1 MNTTKITYKSL
12 TLFHLAAISLL
23 ICGII
28 LSSNKNLPSN
38 LLLVW
43 CCFCGVFAVYRLND
57 FIDSEENLKN
67 NLIHFFKN
75 TLNLIFT
82 LQFFLI
88 VLPLSFLFLPL
99 FTFVVLAA
107 SGLLGA
113 LYSIKFHFGKTVFR
127 IKNTFILKN
136 STIGI
141 SWGALILIGA
151 GNFTDPIV
159 QSLIIFTVIQ
169 VFIGSVIRDIPDV
182 EKDVLNKV
190 RSIPIVLGIN
200 ETIYLMIV
208 LNLISILAIFLA
220 QESKNLWITFILV
233 SVWRMITLL
242 GIKSDYS
249 SKFWSQTANL
259 LTCTLLL
266 CIFFLT
272 TLFYEI

>member
-28 LSSNKNLPSN
+28 LSSNKTILST

-75 TLNLIFT
+75 KLNLIFT
-82 LQFFLI
+82 IQFFLI
-88 VLPLSFLFLPL
+88 TLPLSYFILPF

-127 IKNTFILKN
+127 IKNTIVLKN
-136 STIGI
+136 GTIGL
-141 SWGALILIGA
+141 SWGAIVLIGA
-151 GNFTDPIV
+151 GDFSDPLV
-159 QSLIIFTVIQ
+159 QSIVVFTVIQ

-190 RSIPIVLGIN
+190 RSFPIVFGIR
-200 ETIYLMIV
+200 ETISLMII
-208 LNLISILAIFLA
+208 LNLISIVSIFL
-220 QESKNLWITFILV
+220 SPDSINLWITFILV
-233 SVWRMITLL
+233 SAWRLLTLL
-242 GIKSDYS
+242 GIMRDYS

-266 CIFFLT
+266 CVFFLT

>member
-1 MNTTKITYKSL
+1 M
-12 TLFHLAAISLL
+12 SLL
-23 ICGII
+23 ICGLL
-28 LSSNKNLPSN
+28 LSPNTN
-38 LLLVW
+38 LLTAIILVW
-43 CCFCGVFAVYRLND
+43 CCFCGVFAIYRLND
-57 FIDSEENLKN
+57 FIDSDENLKN

-88 VLPLSFLFLPL
+88 TLPLCYYFLPF

-136 STIGI
+136 SSIGT

-182 EKDVLNKV
+182 EKDVLNMV
-190 RSIPIVLGIN
+190 RSIPIVLGISK
-200 ETIYLMIV
+200 TIYLMIV

-220 QESKNLWITFILV
+220 PESKNLWITFLLV
-233 SVWRMITLL
+233 SIWRLFTL
-242 GIKSDYS
+242 IKIKHDYLT
-249 SKFWSQTANL
+249 KFWSQTANL

-266 CIFFLT
+266 CIFYIT